1 MELDVRT
8 NPAAA
13 SKGSGDSGGSP
24 RATLILS
31 RSNVEGL
38 VAMSEIIA
46 AVETAHADVSSGT
59 AAQPSAAALSLAS
72 SPASFLAMAALA
84 DRQGLAAVKILG
96 DIPGN
101 AGTASPG
108 AALGGG
114 ARVAS
119 DRGMCGDHPRA
130 DPNPAQDSGGKRR
143 RHAAPRPCRQP
154 RARPDRRRRPR
165 RRARPRA
172 SGSET
177 NRARAR
183 VVADRG
189 HRIPLHRSDRPRPA
203 GAHGRRRVLARA
215 RSSRAPTSFAR

>member
-1 MELDVRT
+1 MELDVTT

-13 SKGSGDSGGSP
+13 SKGAGDGGGSP

-38 VAMSEIIA
+38 VTMSEVIA
-46 AVETAHADVSSGT
+46 AVETAHADISSGT

-84 DRQGLAAVKILG
+84 DRQGLAAVKLLG
-96 DIPGN
+96 DIPDN
-101 AGTASPG
+101 AARHLPVQRSVH
-108 AALGGG
+108 G

-130 DPNPAQDSGGKRR
+130 DPHPAQDSGGERR
-143 RHAAPRPCRQP
+143 RDAASRPCRQP
-154 RARPDRRRRPR
+154 RARPHRRRRPR

-189 HRIPLHRSDRPRPA
+189 HRLPLHGSRSATTCR
-203 GAHGRRRVLARA
+203 G
-215 RSSRAPTSFAR
+215 SR